1 MIEFLSAG
9 FNEALALV
17 DSVNPIYI
25 YLILF
30 GIAFLENIFPPI
42 PGDTFTIVGGYLA
55 AIGKL
60 SLLPTA
66 LFITL
71 GTISSVMLVYILGYR
86 GGKEFFERKNYRFF
100 NAQDVNQ
107 VDSWFDKYGALI
119 LLASRF
125 IVGARVAVAI
135 GAGISRYPTV
145 RMITYS
151 YISSVLFHGVLIA
164 TAYLFHAYV
173 DNILEWFNIYSKIVL
188 VVVGGFVII
197 WVVFVIRR
205 IIHGRQK
212 T

>member
-9 FNEALALV
+9 FNEALAMI
-17 DSVNPIYI
+17 DSINPVYI

-30 GIAFLENIFPPI
+30 GIAFIENLFPPI

-60 SLLPTA
+60 SLLPTV
-66 LFITL
+66 LFITF

-86 GGKEFFERKNYRFF
+86 GGKEYFERKNYRIF
-100 NAQDVNQ
+100 NAQDVNR
-107 VDSWFDKYGALI
+107 VDSWFDKYGAMILI
-119 LLASRF
+119 VSRF

-135 GAGISRYPTV
+135 GAGISKYPTA
-145 RMITYS
+145 RMVIYS
-151 YISSVLFHGVLIA
+151 YISAVLFHGLLIA
-164 TAYLFHAYV
+164 MAFLFEAYV
-173 DNILEWFNIYSKIVL
+173 DNLVEWFSLYSKIVL

-197 WVVFVIRR
+197 WIIFVIRR
-205 IIHGRQK
+205 IMHGRQK

>member
-9 FNEALALV
+9 FNEMLAMV
-17 DSVNPIYI
+17 DSVDPLYI

-30 GIAFLENIFPPI
+30 GIAFFENIFPPI

-60 SLLPTA
+60 SLIPTA

-71 GTISSVMLVYILGYR
+71 GTISSVMLIYILGYR

-100 NAQDVNQ
+100 NARDVNR
-107 VDSWFDKYGALI
+107 VDSWFDKYGALT
-119 LLASRF
+119 LLVSRF

-135 GAGISRYPTV
+135 GAGISRYPSP
-145 RMITYS
+145 RMFIYS
-151 YISSVLFHGVLIA
+151 YISGVLFHGVLIA
-164 TAYLFHAYV
+164 LAYLFHAYV
-173 DNILEWFNIYSKIVL
+173 DNIVEWFNLYSKIVL
-188 VVVGGFVII
+188 VVVGGLVII